1 MTRGAGALLAVAAAT
16 LCAALAV
23 GLSRDPRAVLPR
35 LVRVAVA
42 GEVATGY
49 VDARDRI
56 VTVAHV
62 LGGGGLAQVWL
73 VGGPHRE
80 ARAERVDRADD
91 LAILAGLGGGTPAAA
106 TPRAA
111 ATPSSAAPPRGT
123 ETARPAAHTSS
134 PIATSAAAA
143 LRVLVTREGRIR
155 VLPATLARRID
166 ATIRGPCAGPAA
178 RRPALELAVSVAPGD
193 SGAPVLDRDG
203 SVVGVVFARST
214 RLPGTAYAVDLAAL
228 GPRRP

>member
-1 MTRGAGALLAVAAAT
+1 MTRGAGALLAAAAAT
-16 LCAALAV
+16 LCVALAV
-23 GLSRDPRAVLPR
+23 GLSREPRAVLPR

-49 VDARDRI
+49 VDARGRI

-73 VGGPHRE
+73 VGGAHRE
-80 ARAERVDRADD
+80 ARVERVDRADD
-91 LAILAGLGGGTPAAA
+91 LAILAGLGGRTPAAA

-123 ETARPAAHTSS
+123 ETARPAAQTSS
-134 PIATSAAAA
+134 PIATAAAA
-143 LRVLVTREGRIR
+143 LRVLVAREGRARI
-155 VLPATLARRID
+155 LPATLLRRID
-166 ATIRGPCAGPAA
+166 ATIWVPGAGPAA
-178 RRPALELAVSVAPGD
+178 RRPALALAVSVAPGD
-193 SGAPVLDRDG
+193 SGAPVVDRDG
-203 SVVGVVFARST
+203 TVVGVVFARSS
-214 RLPGTAYAVDLAAL
+214 RLPDTSYAVDLAAL